1 MNMSVRLN
9 NLAAVSTGTA
19 RAVFESA
26 NAAYRAIFENEENEL
41 AELSEL
47 GNELGDDLGTEAETE
62 DPNATQEPAEQTE
75 QPSPEQPA
83 PEQSGPAPEPQNVNA
98 QSQPASISADALI
111 KELKDLKYDEKIRI
125 VAQKM
130 KRAAKGKA
138 PDAEDMAKPVAEA
151 IAKYMT
157 KKGYAA
163 MDKEDFEKALEYS
176 RIVKYNPDNVHYA
189 FFGRYS
195 EAFCM
200 MQLAKRNS
208 MFTMEEAERR
218 YQEEIAF
225 FRNEMLKT
233 NENAAYALVFRT
245 RMYAEIGKFTK
256 AEELA
261 DLMADSDKAEMM
273 DYIAQCRKEQE

>member
-1 MNMSVRLN
+1 MLVRLN

-26 NAAYRAIFENEENEL
+26 NAAYIAIFESEEDEL

-47 GNELGDDLGTEAETE
+47 GSELGDDLGTDEETE
-62 DPNATQEPAEQTE
+62 DPNATQEPAEQT
-75 QPSPEQPA
+75 EQPA

-138 PDAEDMAKPVAEA
+138 PDAEDMIKPVAEA

-163 MDKEDFEKALEYS
+163 MDKEDFEKVVKTTIMSATTQAEKIQTQSTENQPALEQ
-176 RIVKYNPDNVHYA
+176 PT
-189 FFGRYS
+189 
-195 EAFCM
+195 EA
-200 MQLAKRNS
+200 APAPEAPAEEPP
-208 MFTMEEAERR
+208 TEEAP
-218 YQEEIAF
+218 
-225 FRNEMLKT
+225 
-233 NENAAYALVFRT
+233 
-245 RMYAEIGKFTK
+245 
-256 AEELA
+256 AEEPIAEGGDETGDEL
-261 DLMADSDKAEMM
+261 DL
-273 DYIAQCRKEQE
+273 

>member
-26 NAAYRAIFENEENEL
+26 NAAYRAIFEGEEDEL

-47 GNELGDDLGTEAETE
+47 GNELGDDLSAVETTE
-62 DPNATQEPAEQTE
+62 DSNATQEPAEQ
-75 QPSPEQPA
+75 PEQPA

-111 KELKDLKYDEKIRI
+111 KELKNLKYDEKIRI

-163 MDKEDFEKALEYS
+163 MSKEDFEKV
-176 RIVKYNPDNVHYA
+176 VKTTIMSATTQAEKVQKQSTESQTAPEQPA
-189 FFGRYS
+189 
-195 EAFCM
+195 EA
-200 MQLAKRNS
+200 APAPEAPV
-208 MFTMEEAERR
+208 EEAP
-218 YQEEIAF
+218 
-225 FRNEMLKT
+225 
-233 NENAAYALVFRT
+233 
-245 RMYAEIGKFTK
+245 
-256 AEELA
+256 AEEAPTEGGGDENTGDELG
-261 DLMADSDKAEMM
+261 L
-273 DYIAQCRKEQE
+273 

>member
-9 NLAAVSTGTA
+9 NLAAISTGTA

-26 NAAYRAIFENEENEL
+26 NAAYSAIFEGEEDEL

-47 GNELGDDLGTEAETE
+47 GNELGDDLSAVETTE
-62 DPNATQEPAEQTE
+62 DSNATQEPAEQ
-75 QPSPEQPA
+75 PEQPA

-163 MDKEDFEKALEYS
+163 MSKEDFEKV
-176 RIVKYNPDNVHYA
+176 VKTTIMSATTQAEKVQKQSTENQPA
-189 FFGRYS
+189 PEQPS
-195 EAFCM
+195 EA
-200 MQLAKRNS
+200 AS
-208 MFTMEEAERR
+208 ASEATAEETPAEEAP
-218 YQEEIAF
+218 
-225 FRNEMLKT
+225 
-233 NENAAYALVFRT
+233 
-245 RMYAEIGKFTK
+245 
-256 AEELA
+256 AEEPP
-261 DLMADSDKAEMM
+261 AEGGEENTG
-273 DYIAQCRKEQE
+273 DELGL

>member
-1 MNMSVRLN
+1 MNISVRLN

-26 NAAYRAIFENEENEL
+26 NAAYRAIFEGEEDEL

-47 GNELGDDLGTEAETE
+47 GNELGDDLGANETTE
-62 DPNATQEPAEQTE
+62 DSDATQEPAEQ
-75 QPSPEQPA
+75 PEKPA
-83 PEQSGPAPEPQNVNA
+83 PEQPAPEPQNVNA

-163 MDKEDFEKALEYS
+163 MDKEDFEKV
-176 RIVKYNPDNVHYA
+176 VKTTIMSATTQAEKVQTQSTENQPA
-189 FFGRYS
+189 PEQPA
-195 EAFCM
+195 EA
-200 MQLAKRNS
+200 APAPEAPA
-208 MFTMEEAERR
+208 EEAPS
-218 YQEEIAF
+218 EEAPT
-225 FRNEMLKT
+225 E
-233 NENAAYALVFRT
+233 EAP
-245 RMYAEIGKFTK
+245 AEGGDEGGGDETGD
-256 AEELA
+256 ELG
-261 DLMADSDKAEMM
+261 L
-273 DYIAQCRKEQE
+273 

>member
-26 NAAYRAIFENEENEL
+26 NAAYRAIFEGEEDEL

-47 GNELGDDLGTEAETE
+47 GNELGDDLSAAETTE
-62 DPNATQEPAEQTE
+62 DSNATQEPAEQ
-75 QPSPEQPA
+75 PEQPA

-111 KELKDLKYDEKIRI
+111 KELKNLKYDEKIRI

-138 PDAEDMAKPVAEA
+138 PDAEAMAKPVAEA

-163 MDKEDFEKALEYS
+163 MSKEDFEKV
-176 RIVKYNPDNVHYA
+176 VKTTIMSATTQAEKVQKQSTESQTAPEQPA
-189 FFGRYS
+189 
-195 EAFCM
+195 EA
-200 MQLAKRNS
+200 APAPEAPV
-208 MFTMEEAERR
+208 EEAP
-218 YQEEIAF
+218 
-225 FRNEMLKT
+225 
-233 NENAAYALVFRT
+233 
-245 RMYAEIGKFTK
+245 
-256 AEELA
+256 AEEA
-261 DLMADSDKAEMM
+261 PAEGGG
-273 DYIAQCRKEQE
+273 DENTGDELGL

>member
-26 NAAYRAIFENEENEL
+26 NAAYRAIFEGEEDEL

-47 GNELGDDLGTEAETE
+47 GNELGDDLSAAETTE
-62 DPNATQEPAEQTE
+62 DSNATQEPAEQ
-75 QPSPEQPA
+75 PEQPA

-111 KELKDLKYDEKIRI
+111 KELKNLKYDEKIRI

-163 MDKEDFEKALEYS
+163 MSKEDFEKV
-176 RIVKYNPDNVHYA
+176 VKTTIMSATKQAEKVQKQSTENQPA
-189 FFGRYS
+189 PEQPA
-195 EAFCM
+195 EA
-200 MQLAKRNS
+200 APAPEAPAEEPPA
-208 MFTMEEAERR
+208 EEAP
-218 YQEEIAF
+218 
-225 FRNEMLKT
+225 
-233 NENAAYALVFRT
+233 
-245 RMYAEIGKFTK
+245 
-256 AEELA
+256 AEEPP
-261 DLMADSDKAEMM
+261 AEGG
-273 DYIAQCRKEQE
+273 DETGDELGL

>member
-26 NAAYRAIFENEENEL
+26 NAAYRAIFEGEEDEL

-47 GNELGDDLGTEAETE
+47 GNELGDDLGANETTE
-62 DPNATQEPAEQTE
+62 DSNATQEPAEQ
-75 QPSPEQPA
+75 PEQPA
-83 PEQSGPAPEPQNVNA
+83 PEQPAPEPQNVNA
-98 QSQPASISADALI
+98 QSHPASISADALI
-111 KELKDLKYDEKIRI
+111 EELKNLKYDEKIRI

-163 MDKEDFEKALEYS
+163 MSKEDFEKV
-176 RIVKYNPDNVHYA
+176 VKTTIMSATTQAEKVQKQSTENQPDPEQP
-189 FFGRYS
+189 S
-195 EAFCM
+195 EAVS
-200 MQLAKRNS
+200 AS
-208 MFTMEEAERR
+208 EA
-218 YQEEIAF
+218 
-225 FRNEMLKT
+225 T
-233 NENAAYALVFRT
+233 
-245 RMYAEIGKFTK
+245 
-256 AEELA
+256 AEEPPA
-261 DLMADSDKAEMM
+261 KEAPAEEPPGEGG
-273 DYIAQCRKEQE
+273 DGAGDELGL

>member
-26 NAAYRAIFENEENEL
+26 NAAYRAIFEGEEDEL

-47 GNELGDDLGTEAETE
+47 GNELGDDLSAVETTE
-62 DPNATQEPAEQTE
+62 DSNATQEPAEQ
-75 QPSPEQPA
+75 PEQPA

-98 QSQPASISADALI
+98 QSQSASISADALI
-111 KELKDLKYDEKIRI
+111 KELKNLKYDEKIRI

-163 MDKEDFEKALEYS
+163 MSKEDFEKV
-176 RIVKYNPDNVHYA
+176 VKTTIMSATTQAEKVQKQSTENQPA
-189 FFGRYS
+189 PEQPS
-195 EAFCM
+195 EAVS
-200 MQLAKRNS
+200 AS
-208 MFTMEEAERR
+208 EA
-218 YQEEIAF
+218 
-225 FRNEMLKT
+225 T
-233 NENAAYALVFRT
+233 
-245 RMYAEIGKFTK
+245 
-256 AEELA
+256 AEEPPA
-261 DLMADSDKAEMM
+261 KEAPAEEPPGEGG
-273 DYIAQCRKEQE
+273 DGAGDELGL

>member
-9 NLAAVSTGTA
+9 NLAAISTGTA

-26 NAAYRAIFENEENEL
+26 NAAYSAIFEGEEDEL

-47 GNELGDDLGTEAETE
+47 GNELGDDLGTDEETE
-62 DPNATQEPAEQTE
+62 DPNAAQEPAEQ
-75 QPSPEQPA
+75 PEQPA

-111 KELKDLKYDEKIRI
+111 KELKNLKYDEKIRI

-163 MDKEDFEKALEYS
+163 MSKEDFEKV
-176 RIVKYNPDNVHYA
+176 VKTTIMSATTQAEKVQKQPTENQPA
-189 FFGRYS
+189 PEQPS
-195 EAFCM
+195 EA
-200 MQLAKRNS
+200 AS
-208 MFTMEEAERR
+208 ASEATAEETPAEEAP
-218 YQEEIAF
+218 
-225 FRNEMLKT
+225 
-233 NENAAYALVFRT
+233 
-245 RMYAEIGKFTK
+245 
-256 AEELA
+256 AEEPP
-261 DLMADSDKAEMM
+261 AEGGEENTG
-273 DYIAQCRKEQE
+273 DELGL

>member
-1 MNMSVRLN
+1 MNMPVRLN

-26 NAAYRAIFENEENEL
+26 NAAYRAIFEGEEDEL

-47 GNELGDDLGTEAETE
+47 GNELGDDLGANETTE
-62 DPNATQEPAEQTE
+62 DYDATQEPAEQ
-75 QPSPEQPA
+75 PEQPA

-111 KELKDLKYDEKIRI
+111 KELKNLKYDEKIRI

-163 MDKEDFEKALEYS
+163 MSKEDFEKV
-176 RIVKYNPDNVHYA
+176 VKTTIMSATTQAEKVQKQSTESQTAPEQPA
-189 FFGRYS
+189 
-195 EAFCM
+195 EA
-200 MQLAKRNS
+200 APAPEAPV
-208 MFTMEEAERR
+208 EEAP
-218 YQEEIAF
+218 
-225 FRNEMLKT
+225 
-233 NENAAYALVFRT
+233 
-245 RMYAEIGKFTK
+245 
-256 AEELA
+256 AEEAPTEGGGDENTGDELG
-261 DLMADSDKAEMM
+261 L
-273 DYIAQCRKEQE
+273 

>member
-26 NAAYRAIFENEENEL
+26 NAAYRAIFEGEEDEL

-47 GNELGDDLGTEAETE
+47 GNELGDDLSADETTE
-62 DPNATQEPAEQTE
+62 DSNATQEPAEQ
-75 QPSPEQPA
+75 PEQPA

-111 KELKDLKYDEKIRI
+111 KELKNLKYDEKIRI

-163 MDKEDFEKALEYS
+163 MSKEDFEKV
-176 RIVKYNPDNVHYA
+176 VKTTIMSATTQAEKVQKQSTESQTAPEQPA
-189 FFGRYS
+189 
-195 EAFCM
+195 EA
-200 MQLAKRNS
+200 APAPEAPV
-208 MFTMEEAERR
+208 EEAP
-218 YQEEIAF
+218 
-225 FRNEMLKT
+225 
-233 NENAAYALVFRT
+233 
-245 RMYAEIGKFTK
+245 
-256 AEELA
+256 AEEAPTEGGGDENTGDELG
-261 DLMADSDKAEMM
+261 L
-273 DYIAQCRKEQE
+273 

>member
-1 MNMSVRLN
+1 MNMPVRLN

-26 NAAYRAIFENEENEL
+26 NAAYRAIFEGEEDEL

-47 GNELGDDLGTEAETE
+47 GNELGDDLGANETTE
-62 DPNATQEPAEQTE
+62 DSDATQEPAEQ
-75 QPSPEQPA
+75 PEKPA
-83 PEQSGPAPEPQNVNA
+83 PEQPAPEPQNVNA

-163 MDKEDFEKALEYS
+163 MSKEDFEKV
-176 RIVKYNPDNVHYA
+176 VKTTIMSATKQAEKVQKQSTENQPA
-189 FFGRYS
+189 PEQPA
-195 EAFCM
+195 EA
-200 MQLAKRNS
+200 APAPEAPAEEPPA
-208 MFTMEEAERR
+208 EEAP
-218 YQEEIAF
+218 
-225 FRNEMLKT
+225 
-233 NENAAYALVFRT
+233 
-245 RMYAEIGKFTK
+245 
-256 AEELA
+256 AEEPP
-261 DLMADSDKAEMM
+261 AEGG
-273 DYIAQCRKEQE
+273 DDTGDELGL

>member
-1 MNMSVRLN
+1 MNMSARLN

-26 NAAYRAIFENEENEL
+26 NAAYRAIFEGEEDEL

-47 GNELGDDLGTEAETE
+47 GNELGDDLSAVETTE
-62 DPNATQEPAEQTE
+62 DSNATQEPAEQ
-75 QPSPEQPA
+75 PEQPA

-111 KELKDLKYDEKIRI
+111 KELKNLKYDEKIRI

-163 MDKEDFEKALEYS
+163 MSKEDFEKV
-176 RIVKYNPDNVHYA
+176 VKTTIMSATTQAEKVQKQSTENQPA
-189 FFGRYS
+189 PEQPS
-195 EAFCM
+195 EA
-200 MQLAKRNS
+200 AS
-208 MFTMEEAERR
+208 ASEATAEETPAEEAP
-218 YQEEIAF
+218 
-225 FRNEMLKT
+225 
-233 NENAAYALVFRT
+233 
-245 RMYAEIGKFTK
+245 
-256 AEELA
+256 AEEPP
-261 DLMADSDKAEMM
+261 AEGGEENTG
-273 DYIAQCRKEQE
+273 DELGL

>member
-26 NAAYRAIFENEENEL
+26 NAAYRAIFESEEDEL

-47 GNELGDDLGTEAETE
+47 GNELGDDLGANEETEAPT
-62 DPNATQEPAEQTE
+62 AAQEPAEQTE
-75 QPSPEQPA
+75 QPA
-83 PEQSGPAPEPQNVNA
+83 PERSGPAPEPQNVNA

-163 MDKEDFEKALEYS
+163 MSKEDFEKV
-176 RIVKYNPDNVHYA
+176 VKTTIMSATTQAEKVQKQSTENPPA
-189 FFGRYS
+189 Q
-195 EAFCM
+195 EAP
-200 MQLAKRNS
+200 A
-208 MFTMEEAERR
+208 EEAP
-218 YQEEIAF
+218 
-225 FRNEMLKT
+225 
-233 NENAAYALVFRT
+233 
-245 RMYAEIGKFTK
+245 
-256 AEELA
+256 AEEA
-261 DLMADSDKAEMM
+261 PAEEAPAEGV
-273 DYIAQCRKEQE
+273 DEGGGDDTGDELGL

>member
-26 NAAYRAIFENEENEL
+26 NAAYRAIFEGEEDEL

-47 GNELGDDLGTEAETE
+47 GNELGDDLSAAETTE
-62 DPNATQEPAEQTE
+62 DSNATQEPAEQ
-75 QPSPEQPA
+75 PEQPA

-111 KELKDLKYDEKIRI
+111 KELKNLKYDEKIRI

-151 IAKYMT
+151 IARYMT

-163 MDKEDFEKALEYS
+163 MSKEDFEKV
-176 RIVKYNPDNVHYA
+176 VKTTIMSATTQAEKVQKQSTESQTAPEQPA
-189 FFGRYS
+189 
-195 EAFCM
+195 EA
-200 MQLAKRNS
+200 APAPEAPV
-208 MFTMEEAERR
+208 EEAP
-218 YQEEIAF
+218 
-225 FRNEMLKT
+225 
-233 NENAAYALVFRT
+233 
-245 RMYAEIGKFTK
+245 
-256 AEELA
+256 AEEA
-261 DLMADSDKAEMM
+261 PAEGGG
-273 DYIAQCRKEQE
+273 DENTGDELGL

>member
-26 NAAYRAIFENEENEL
+26 NAAYRAIFEGEEDEL

-47 GNELGDDLGTEAETE
+47 GNELGDDLSAVETTE
-62 DPNATQEPAEQTE
+62 DSNATQEPAEQ
-75 QPSPEQPA
+75 PEQPA

-163 MDKEDFEKALEYS
+163 MSKEDFEKV
-176 RIVKYNPDNVHYA
+176 VKTTIMSATTQAEKVQKQSTENQPA
-189 FFGRYS
+189 PEQPS
-195 EAFCM
+195 EA
-200 MQLAKRNS
+200 AS
-208 MFTMEEAERR
+208 ASEATAEETPAEEAP
-218 YQEEIAF
+218 
-225 FRNEMLKT
+225 
-233 NENAAYALVFRT
+233 
-245 RMYAEIGKFTK
+245 
-256 AEELA
+256 AEEPP
-261 DLMADSDKAEMM
+261 AEGGEENTG
-273 DYIAQCRKEQE
+273 DELGL

>member
-26 NAAYRAIFENEENEL
+26 NAAYRAIFEGEEDEL

-47 GNELGDDLGTEAETE
+47 GNELGDDLSAVETTE
-62 DPNATQEPAEQTE
+62 DSNATQEPAEQ
-75 QPSPEQPA
+75 PEQPA

-111 KELKDLKYDEKIRI
+111 KELKNLKYDEKIRI

-163 MDKEDFEKALEYS
+163 MSKEDFEKV
-176 RIVKYNPDNVHYA
+176 VKTTIMSATKQAEKAQTQSTENQPA
-189 FFGRYS
+189 PEQPA
-195 EAFCM
+195 EA
-200 MQLAKRNS
+200 APAPEAPV
-208 MFTMEEAERR
+208 EEAP
-218 YQEEIAF
+218 
-225 FRNEMLKT
+225 
-233 NENAAYALVFRT
+233 
-245 RMYAEIGKFTK
+245 
-256 AEELA
+256 AEEAPTEGGGDENTGDELG
-261 DLMADSDKAEMM
+261 L
-273 DYIAQCRKEQE
+273 

>member
-26 NAAYRAIFENEENEL
+26 NAAYRAIFEGEEDEL

-47 GNELGDDLGTEAETE
+47 GNELGDDLSAVETTE
-62 DPNATQEPAEQTE
+62 DSNATQEPAEQ
-75 QPSPEQPA
+75 PEQPA

-163 MDKEDFEKALEYS
+163 MSKEDFEKV
-176 RIVKYNPDNVHYA
+176 VKTTIMSATTQAEKVQKQSTESQTAPEQPA
-189 FFGRYS
+189 
-195 EAFCM
+195 EA
-200 MQLAKRNS
+200 APAPEAPV
-208 MFTMEEAERR
+208 EEAPS
-218 YQEEIAF
+218 EEAPT
-225 FRNEMLKT
+225 EGSGD
-233 NENAAYALVFRT
+233 ENT
-245 RMYAEIGKFTK
+245 GD
-256 AEELA
+256 ELG
-261 DLMADSDKAEMM
+261 L
-273 DYIAQCRKEQE
+273 

>member
-26 NAAYRAIFENEENEL
+26 NAAYRAIFEGEEDEL

-47 GNELGDDLGTEAETE
+47 GNELGDDLSAAETTE
-62 DPNATQEPAEQTE
+62 DSNATQEPAEQ
-75 QPSPEQPA
+75 PEQPA
-83 PEQSGPAPEPQNVNA
+83 PEQSGPAPEPQHVNA

-111 KELKDLKYDEKIRI
+111 KELKNLKYDEKIRI

-163 MDKEDFEKALEYS
+163 MSKEDFEKV
-176 RIVKYNPDNVHYA
+176 VKTTIMSATTQAEKVQKQSTESQTAPEQPA
-189 FFGRYS
+189 
-195 EAFCM
+195 EA
-200 MQLAKRNS
+200 APAPEAPV
-208 MFTMEEAERR
+208 EEAP
-218 YQEEIAF
+218 
-225 FRNEMLKT
+225 
-233 NENAAYALVFRT
+233 
-245 RMYAEIGKFTK
+245 
-256 AEELA
+256 AEEAPTEGGGDENTGDELG
-261 DLMADSDKAEMM
+261 L
-273 DYIAQCRKEQE
+273 

>member
-26 NAAYRAIFENEENEL
+26 NAAYRAIFEGEEDEL

-47 GNELGDDLGTEAETE
+47 GNELGDDLSAVETTE
-62 DPNATQEPAEQTE
+62 DSNATQEPAEQ
-75 QPSPEQPA
+75 PEQPA

-111 KELKDLKYDEKIRI
+111 KELKNLKYDEKIRI

-163 MDKEDFEKALEYS
+163 MSKEDFEKV
-176 RIVKYNPDNVHYA
+176 VKTTIMSATTQAEKVQKQSTENQPA
-189 FFGRYS
+189 PEQPP
-195 EAFCM
+195 EAVS
-200 MQLAKRNS
+200 APEAPVEE
-208 MFTMEEAERR
+208 TPAEEAP
-218 YQEEIAF
+218 
-225 FRNEMLKT
+225 
-233 NENAAYALVFRT
+233 
-245 RMYAEIGKFTK
+245 
-256 AEELA
+256 AEEPP
-261 DLMADSDKAEMM
+261 AEGGEENTG
-273 DYIAQCRKEQE
+273 DELGL

>member
-26 NAAYRAIFENEENEL
+26 NAAYRAIFEGEEDEL

-47 GNELGDDLGTEAETE
+47 GNELGDDLSAVETTE
-62 DPNATQEPAEQTE
+62 DSNATQEPAEQPE
-75 QPSPEQPA
+75 QPAPEQSGPA

-111 KELKDLKYDEKIRI
+111 KELKNLKYDEKIRI

-163 MDKEDFEKALEYS
+163 MSKEDFEKV
-176 RIVKYNPDNVHYA
+176 VKTTIMSATKQAEKAQTQSTENQPA
-189 FFGRYS
+189 PEQPA
-195 EAFCM
+195 EA
-200 MQLAKRNS
+200 APAP
-208 MFTMEEAERR
+208 EAP
-218 YQEEIAF
+218 
-225 FRNEMLKT
+225 
-233 NENAAYALVFRT
+233 
-245 RMYAEIGKFTK
+245 
-256 AEELA
+256 AEEPPA
-261 DLMADSDKAEMM
+261 KEAPAEEPPAEGG
-273 DYIAQCRKEQE
+273 DNI

>member
-26 NAAYRAIFENEENEL
+26 NAAYRAIFEGEEDEL

-47 GNELGDDLGTEAETE
+47 GNELGDDLSAVETTE
-62 DPNATQEPAEQTE
+62 DSNATQEPAEQ
-75 QPSPEQPA
+75 PEQPA

-111 KELKDLKYDEKIRI
+111 KELKNLKYDEKIRI

-163 MDKEDFEKALEYS
+163 MSKEDFEKV
-176 RIVKYNPDNVHYA
+176 VKTTIMSATKQAEKAQTQSTENQPA
-189 FFGRYS
+189 PEQPAES
-195 EAFCM
+195 APAPEAP
-200 MQLAKRNS
+200 
-208 MFTMEEAERR
+208 
-218 YQEEIAF
+218 
-225 FRNEMLKT
+225 
-233 NENAAYALVFRT
+233 
-245 RMYAEIGKFTK
+245 
-256 AEELA
+256 AEEPPA
-261 DLMADSDKAEMM
+261 KEAPAEEPPAEGGDGTSDELGL
-273 DYIAQCRKEQE
+273 

>member
-26 NAAYRAIFENEENEL
+26 NAAYRAIFEGEEDEL

-47 GNELGDDLGTEAETE
+47 GDDLSAVETTE
-62 DPNATQEPAEQTE
+62 DSNATQEPAEQPE
-75 QPSPEQPA
+75 QPAPEQPA

-111 KELKDLKYDEKIRI
+111 KELKNLKYDEKIRI

-163 MDKEDFEKALEYS
+163 MSKEDFEKV
-176 RIVKYNPDNVHYA
+176 VKTTIMSATTQAEKVQKQSTENQPA
-189 FFGRYS
+189 PEQPS
-195 EAFCM
+195 EA
-200 MQLAKRNS
+200 AS
-208 MFTMEEAERR
+208 ASEATAEETPAEEAP
-218 YQEEIAF
+218 
-225 FRNEMLKT
+225 
-233 NENAAYALVFRT
+233 
-245 RMYAEIGKFTK
+245 
-256 AEELA
+256 AEEPP
-261 DLMADSDKAEMM
+261 AEGGEENTG
-273 DYIAQCRKEQE
+273 DELGL

>member
-26 NAAYRAIFENEENEL
+26 NAAYRAIFEGEEDEL

-47 GNELGDDLGTEAETE
+47 GNELGDDLSAVETTE
-62 DPNATQEPAEQTE
+62 DSNATQEPAEQ
-75 QPSPEQPA
+75 PEQPA

-111 KELKDLKYDEKIRI
+111 KELKNLKYDEKIRI

-163 MDKEDFEKALEYS
+163 MSKEDFEKV
-176 RIVKYNPDNVHYA
+176 VKTTIMSATKQAEKVQKQSTENQPAPEQPPEAVSA
-189 FFGRYS
+189 S
-195 EAFCM
+195 EA
-200 MQLAKRNS
+200 
-208 MFTMEEAERR
+208 T
-218 YQEEIAF
+218 
-225 FRNEMLKT
+225 
-233 NENAAYALVFRT
+233 
-245 RMYAEIGKFTK
+245 
-256 AEELA
+256 AEEPPA
-261 DLMADSDKAEMM
+261 KEAPAEEPPGEGG
-273 DYIAQCRKEQE
+273 DGAGDELGL

>member
-9 NLAAVSTGTA
+9 NLAAVSTGTT

-26 NAAYRAIFENEENEL
+26 NAAYRAIFEGEEDEL

-47 GNELGDDLGTEAETE
+47 GNELGDDLSAVETTE
-62 DPNATQEPAEQTE
+62 DSNATQEPAEQ
-75 QPSPEQPA
+75 SEQPA

-111 KELKDLKYDEKIRI
+111 KELKNLKYDEKIRI

-163 MDKEDFEKALEYS
+163 MSKEDFEKV
-176 RIVKYNPDNVHYA
+176 VKTTIMSATTQAEKVQKQSTENQPA
-189 FFGRYS
+189 PEQPS
-195 EAFCM
+195 EA
-200 MQLAKRNS
+200 AS
-208 MFTMEEAERR
+208 ASEATAEETPAEEAP
-218 YQEEIAF
+218 
-225 FRNEMLKT
+225 
-233 NENAAYALVFRT
+233 
-245 RMYAEIGKFTK
+245 
-256 AEELA
+256 AEEPP
-261 DLMADSDKAEMM
+261 AEGGEENTG
-273 DYIAQCRKEQE
+273 DELGL

>member
-26 NAAYRAIFENEENEL
+26 NAAYRAIFEGEEDEL

-47 GNELGDDLGTEAETE
+47 GNELGDDLSAVETTE
-62 DPNATQEPAEQTE
+62 DSNATQEPAEQ
-75 QPSPEQPA
+75 PEQPA
-83 PEQSGPAPEPQNVNA
+83 PEQPAPEPQNVNA

-163 MDKEDFEKALEYS
+163 MSKEDFEKV
-176 RIVKYNPDNVHYA
+176 VKTTIMSATTQAEKVQKQSTENQPA
-189 FFGRYS
+189 PEQPS
-195 EAFCM
+195 EA
-200 MQLAKRNS
+200 AS
-208 MFTMEEAERR
+208 ASEATAEETPAEEAP
-218 YQEEIAF
+218 
-225 FRNEMLKT
+225 
-233 NENAAYALVFRT
+233 
-245 RMYAEIGKFTK
+245 
-256 AEELA
+256 AEEPP
-261 DLMADSDKAEMM
+261 AEGGEENTG
-273 DYIAQCRKEQE
+273 DELGL

>member
-1 MNMSVRLN
+1 MNLSVRLN

-26 NAAYRAIFENEENEL
+26 NAAYSAIFEGEEDEL

-47 GNELGDDLGTEAETE
+47 GNELGDDLGANEETE
-62 DPNATQEPAEQTE
+62 DPNATQEPAEQPE
-75 QPSPEQPA
+75 QPAPEQPA

-163 MDKEDFEKALEYS
+163 MDKEDFEKV
-176 RIVKYNPDNVHYA
+176 VKTTIMSATKQAEKVQTQSTENQPA
-189 FFGRYS
+189 PEQPA
-195 EAFCM
+195 EA
-200 MQLAKRNS
+200 APAPEAPAEEPPA
-208 MFTMEEAERR
+208 EEAP
-218 YQEEIAF
+218 
-225 FRNEMLKT
+225 
-233 NENAAYALVFRT
+233 
-245 RMYAEIGKFTK
+245 
-256 AEELA
+256 AEEPP
-261 DLMADSDKAEMM
+261 AEGG
-273 DYIAQCRKEQE
+273 DETGDELGL

>member
-26 NAAYRAIFENEENEL
+26 NAAYRAIFEGEEDEL

-47 GNELGDDLGTEAETE
+47 GNELGDDLSAVETTE
-62 DPNATQEPAEQTE
+62 DSNATQEPAEQ
-75 QPSPEQPA
+75 PEQPA

-111 KELKDLKYDEKIRI
+111 KELKNLKYDEKIRI

-163 MDKEDFEKALEYS
+163 MSKEDFEKV
-176 RIVKYNPDNVHYA
+176 VKTTIMSATKQAEKVQKQSTENQPA
-189 FFGRYS
+189 PEQPA
-195 EAFCM
+195 EA
-200 MQLAKRNS
+200 APAPEAPAEEPPA
-208 MFTMEEAERR
+208 EEAP
-218 YQEEIAF
+218 
-225 FRNEMLKT
+225 
-233 NENAAYALVFRT
+233 
-245 RMYAEIGKFTK
+245 
-256 AEELA
+256 AEEPP
-261 DLMADSDKAEMM
+261 AEGG
-273 DYIAQCRKEQE
+273 DDTGDELGL

>member
-26 NAAYRAIFENEENEL
+26 NAAYRAIFEGEEDEL

-47 GNELGDDLGTEAETE
+47 GNELGDDLSAVETTE
-62 DPNATQEPAEQTE
+62 DSNATQEPAEQ
-75 QPSPEQPA
+75 PEQPA

-111 KELKDLKYDEKIRI
+111 KELKNLKYDEKIRI

-163 MDKEDFEKALEYS
+163 MSKEDFEKV
-176 RIVKYNPDNVHYA
+176 VKTTIMSATKQAEKVQTQSTENQPA
-189 FFGRYS
+189 PEQPA
-195 EAFCM
+195 EA
-200 MQLAKRNS
+200 APAPEAPAEES
-208 MFTMEEAERR
+208 PAEEAP
-218 YQEEIAF
+218 
-225 FRNEMLKT
+225 
-233 NENAAYALVFRT
+233 
-245 RMYAEIGKFTK
+245 
-256 AEELA
+256 AEEPP
-261 DLMADSDKAEMM
+261 AEGG
-273 DYIAQCRKEQE
+273 DETGDELGL

>member
-26 NAAYRAIFENEENEL
+26 NAAYRAIFEGEEDEL

-47 GNELGDDLGTEAETE
+47 GNELGDDLSADETTE
-62 DPNATQEPAEQTE
+62 DSNATQEPAEQ
-75 QPSPEQPA
+75 PEQPA

-111 KELKDLKYDEKIRI
+111 KELKNLKYDEKIRI

-163 MDKEDFEKALEYS
+163 MSKEDFEKV
-176 RIVKYNPDNVHYA
+176 VKTTIMSATKQAEKAQTQSTENQPA
-189 FFGRYS
+189 PEQPA
-195 EAFCM
+195 EA
-200 MQLAKRNS
+200 APAP
-208 MFTMEEAERR
+208 EAP
-218 YQEEIAF
+218 
-225 FRNEMLKT
+225 
-233 NENAAYALVFRT
+233 
-245 RMYAEIGKFTK
+245 
-256 AEELA
+256 AEEPPA
-261 DLMADSDKAEMM
+261 KEAPAEEPPAEGGDGTSDELGL
-273 DYIAQCRKEQE
+273 

>member
-26 NAAYRAIFENEENEL
+26 NAAYRAIFEGEEDEL

-47 GNELGDDLGTEAETE
+47 GNELGDDLSAVETTE
-62 DPNATQEPAEQTE
+62 DSNATQEPAEQ
-75 QPSPEQPA
+75 PEQPA
-83 PEQSGPAPEPQNVNA
+83 PEQSGPAPEPKNVNA

-163 MDKEDFEKALEYS
+163 MSKEDFEKV
-176 RIVKYNPDNVHYA
+176 VKTTIMSATTQAEKVQKQSTESQTAPEQPA
-189 FFGRYS
+189 
-195 EAFCM
+195 EA
-200 MQLAKRNS
+200 APAP
-208 MFTMEEAERR
+208 EAP
-218 YQEEIAF
+218 
-225 FRNEMLKT
+225 
-233 NENAAYALVFRT
+233 
-245 RMYAEIGKFTK
+245 
-256 AEELA
+256 AEEPPAEETPA
-261 DLMADSDKAEMM
+261 DEPPAEGG
-273 DYIAQCRKEQE
+273 DETGDELGL

>member
-26 NAAYRAIFENEENEL
+26 NAAYRAIFEGEEDEL

-47 GNELGDDLGTEAETE
+47 GNELGDDLSAAETTE
-62 DPNATQEPAEQTE
+62 DSNATQEPAEQ
-75 QPSPEQPA
+75 PEQPA

-163 MDKEDFEKALEYS
+163 MSKEDFEKV
-176 RIVKYNPDNVHYA
+176 VKTTIMSATTQAEKVQKQSTESQTAPEQPA
-189 FFGRYS
+189 
-195 EAFCM
+195 EA
-200 MQLAKRNS
+200 APAPEAPV
-208 MFTMEEAERR
+208 EEAP
-218 YQEEIAF
+218 
-225 FRNEMLKT
+225 
-233 NENAAYALVFRT
+233 
-245 RMYAEIGKFTK
+245 
-256 AEELA
+256 AEEAPTEGGGDENTGDELG
-261 DLMADSDKAEMM
+261 L
-273 DYIAQCRKEQE
+273 

>member
-26 NAAYRAIFENEENEL
+26 NAAYRAIFEGEEDEL

-47 GNELGDDLGTEAETE
+47 GNELGDDLSAVETTE
-62 DPNATQEPAEQTE
+62 DSNATQEPAEQ
-75 QPSPEQPA
+75 PEQPA

-163 MDKEDFEKALEYS
+163 MSKEDFEKV
-176 RIVKYNPDNVHYA
+176 VKTTIMSATAQAEKVQKQSTESQTAPEQPA
-189 FFGRYS
+189 
-195 EAFCM
+195 EA
-200 MQLAKRNS
+200 APAPEAPV
-208 MFTMEEAERR
+208 EEAPS
-218 YQEEIAF
+218 EEAPT
-225 FRNEMLKT
+225 EGSGD
-233 NENAAYALVFRT
+233 ENT
-245 RMYAEIGKFTK
+245 GD
-256 AEELA
+256 ELG
-261 DLMADSDKAEMM
+261 L
-273 DYIAQCRKEQE
+273 